1 MTIEQIAENAS
12 LMKKEQII
20 NEIKKLIKETEEQIS
35 VILSETDYEDFYN
48 TAKDYWIAYD
58 MPVKGN
64 VGEIHKCMW
73 KAFEKAGVFNVHSKK
88 EFLSF
93 SKFLYKKYKVLDC
106 LYDEMMK

>member
-20 NEIKKLIKETEEQIS
+20 NEIKKLIKETEEQMS

-48 TAKDYWIAYD
+48 TAKGYWIAYD

-73 KAFEKAGVFNVHSKK
+73 KAFEKAG
-88 EFLSF
+88 FLMF
-93 SKFLYKKYKVLDC
+93 IVKRNF
-106 LYDEMMK
+106 

>member
-48 TAKDYWIAYD
+48 TAKGYWIAYD

-73 KAFEKAGVFNVHSKK
+73 KAFEKAGFFNVHSKK

-93 SKFLYKKYKVLDC
+93 SKFLYEKYRVFDC
-106 LYDEMMK
+106 LYDEMMR